1 MTEILQYPFKLI
13 DVFFPQIYFH
23 RAPEIGREEQ
33 TYSLNFNVKVVE
45 ENYPSESEIHCLLK
59 TEENSPIAINLY
71 LVAKYEYIGDDPER
85 DRGLV
90 HQFAREKA
98 VYLLWPQF
106 TQLITTNTSLL
117 GLLPSKI
124 LTPFNL
130 DLKAH
135 E

>member
-13 DVFFPQIYFH
+13 DVFFPQIYFY
-23 RAPEIGREEQ
+23 RVPEIDIEEQ
-33 TYSLNFNVKVVE
+33 TYHLNFNVKVVE
-45 ENYPSESEIHCLLK
+45 DNYPSESEIHCQLK
-59 TEENSPIAINLY
+59 TEENSPVAINLY

-90 HQFAREKA
+90 QQFAREKA

-130 DLKAH
+130 DLKVH
-135 E
+135 K